1 MKADLHSWEFLGI
14 PRNSQKAGNSFRKGG
29 ELQHLAILPLHCHFI
44 LFIKFS
50 LLSIN
55 PYMAVW
61 IANFFSRQQ
70 RVIADLL
77 FGY

>member
-1 MKADLHSWEFLGI
+1 MKGQISEACLGFI
-14 PRNSQKAGNSFRKGG
+14 RWGKGGGGG

-50 LLSIN
+50 LLPIN

-61 IANFFSRQQ
+61 IIIFFSRQQ

-77 FGY
+77 FGYQ

>member
-1 MKADLHSWEFLGI
+1 MKGQVSEACLGVI
-14 PRNSQKAGNSFRKGG
+14 RWGGGGGG

-50 LLSIN
+50 LLPIN

-61 IANFFSRQQ
+61 IINFFSRQQ

-77 FGY
+77 FGYQ